1 MLLIPNKIRLSVNV
15 TMIEAWE
22 ANIAGA
28 GAGTEIKSIPLP
40 LSPAGSCS
48 TYFKL
53 KSCFLFTILQFVN
66 NRRNLLKRCLDTV
79 SRTETDNRAELSDLQ

>member
-1 MLLIPNKIRLSVNV
+1 
-15 TMIEAWE
+15 MIEAWE
-22 ANIAGA
+22 ANIGGGEPSGAGG
-28 GAGTEIKSIPLP
+28 GAGTKVKSIPLP

-66 NRRNLLKRCLDTV
+66 NTRNLELTV
-79 SRTETDNRAELSDLQ
+79 LLRLSLN

>member
-1 MLLIPNKIRLSVNV
+1 
-15 TMIEAWE
+15 MIEAWE
-22 ANIAGA
+22 ANIGGAEPSGA

-66 NRRNLLKRCLDTV
+66 NTRNLELTV
-79 SRTETDNRAELSDLQ
+79 LLRLSLN

>member
-1 MLLIPNKIRLSVNV
+1 MLIPNKIRLSVNV

-22 ANIAGA
+22 ANIGGA
-28 GAGTEIKSIPLP
+28 EPSGGAGTEIKSIPLP

-66 NRRNLLKRCLDTV
+66 NTRNLEHCLD
-79 SRTETDNRAELSDLQ
+79 TETDNSELS